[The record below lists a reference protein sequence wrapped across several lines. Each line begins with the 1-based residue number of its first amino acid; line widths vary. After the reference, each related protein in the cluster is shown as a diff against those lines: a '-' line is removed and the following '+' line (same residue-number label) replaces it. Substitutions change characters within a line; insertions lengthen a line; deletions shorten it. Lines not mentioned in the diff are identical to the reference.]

1 MNPSHSL
8 GPAPDAPVGR
18 PRLRR
23 IQAIVN
29 AASGSV
35 GPGAAA
41 VLAERVAAH
50 GYDLTLASPLPEE
63 LDRAITA
70 AVDAAPDLLIV
81 LAGDGTARLAAERC
95 GPDGPLLSC
104 LPGGTLNMLP
114 HVLYGDR
121 PWPSAL
127 DAALEYGEA
136 RDICGGRI
144 GGHTFYVAAIV
155 GAPALWGAA
164 REALR
169 AGKMRRAWRR
179 AGYALRRAFTGRIR
193 YALDGLPGRDAE
205 ALVLIS
211 PVVSRALTGQAT
223 LEVAELDMHNAREM
237 FRLAFHGL
245 VGAWRKDPG
254 ITVYASCHGRAGAL
268 RPIPCILD
276 GEIHR
281 LTNRVEFEFM
291 PRAFRALALPG
302 VHGAVL

>member
-1 MNPSHSL
+1 MTLMNPL
-8 GPAPDAPVGR
+8 GEPLAPPPAR

-23 IQAIVN
+23 VQAIVN
-29 AASGSV
+29 AASGGV

-41 VLAERVAAH
+41 LLAERMAAH
-50 GYDLTLASPLPEE
+50 GYELTLVSPLPNE

-95 GPDGPLLSC
+95 GPDGPLLAA

-114 HVLYGDR
+114 HVLYGER
-121 PWPSAL
+121 AWPDAL
-127 DAALEYGEA
+127 EAALEHGEA

-144 GGHTFYVAAIV
+144 GGHSFYVAAIV
-155 GAPALWGAA
+155 GAPARWGAA

-169 AGKMRRAWRR
+169 AGKIKRAWRR

-193 YALDGLPGRDAE
+193 YTLDGLPSRDAE

-211 PVVSRALTGQAT
+211 PVVSRALAGRDT
-223 LEVAELDMHNAREM
+223 LEVAELDVHNAREM

-245 VGAWRKDPG
+245 VGAWRQDPG
-254 ITVYASCHGRAGAL
+254 ITVYTSRHGRAGAL

-276 GEIHR
+276 GEVHR
-281 LTNRVEFEFM
+281 LTNRVEFEFV

-302 VHGAVL
+302 SHGAVL

>member
-1 MNPSHSL
+1 MTLTNPI
-8 GPAPDAPVGR
+8 GDAPDLPAAR

-41 VLAERVAAH
+41 MLAERVAAH
-50 GYDLTLASPLPEE
+50 GYDLTMASPLPEE
-63 LDRAITA
+63 LDRAIRV

-95 GPDGPLLSC
+95 GPDGPLVAA

-114 HVLYGDR
+114 HVLYGAHA
-121 PWPSAL
+121 WPAAL

-169 AGKMRRAWRR
+169 AGKLRRAWRR
-179 AGYALRRAFTGRIR
+179 GGYALRRAFTGRIR
-193 YALDGLPGRDAE
+193 YGLDGLPSRDAE
-205 ALVLIS
+205 ALVLIN
-211 PVVSRALTGQAT
+211 PVVSRALAGQAT
-223 LEVAELDMHNAREM
+223 LEVAELDVHNAREM

-245 VGAWRKDPG
+245 VGAWRQDPG
-254 ITVYASCHGRAGAL
+254 ITVYTSRHGRAGAL

-276 GEIHR
+276 GEVHR
-281 LTNRVEFEFM
+281 LTRRVEFDFI

-302 VHGAVL
+302 VNGAVL